1 MGVPLLGEGGDDGA
15 LFFSQVLVP
24 RGSVHLQPCAVL
36 SADPCTE
43 DASCE
48 CLVNHG
54 LWHGRPSSLTF
65 SLFFLRHSSSGS
77 SVCGCAFLCVRVCVV
92 AM

>member
-24 RGSVHLQPCAVL
+24 RGSVRLQPCAVL
-36 SADPCTE
+36 SAEPCTE